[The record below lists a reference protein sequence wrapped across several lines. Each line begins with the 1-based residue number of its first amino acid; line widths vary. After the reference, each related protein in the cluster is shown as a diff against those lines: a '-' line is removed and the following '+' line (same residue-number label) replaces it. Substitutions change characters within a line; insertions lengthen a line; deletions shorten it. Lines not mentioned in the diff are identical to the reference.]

1 MEEDED
7 PLYEDLQPFELVCT
21 VCKGTDFIEA
31 DFIKTC
37 ADCGTQV
44 RGHIEE
50 QNHAEYGEGTGRS
63 VKQKRKRTE
72 KVYEAQVEL
81 RPSAEL
87 GFEAFQ
93 CVLQALVG
101 ALVSECGC
109 DAEVASEV
117 RALWFRVVPL
127 CAEAVAETAH
137 LYHVPSIAARG
148 KRGVNLGPALALA
161 LCYLGCLRCALPVRV
176 EDLLAW
182 VRADV
187 LPLMSAHLAL
197 PARLQ
202 PVARWLPSMVGM
214 GPPTSG
220 ASVRKVA
227 AQLVHKL
234 ELSLPPPPADKVV
247 ARLGAMLGLPPRVL
261 TLATTL
267 LLLAEHT
274 IKVGEP

>member
-1 MEEDED
+1 MRFRRRAAGRWAPTMEEDED
-7 PLYEDLQPFELVCT
+7 RFYEDLQPFELVCT

-161 LCYLGCLRCALPVRV
+161 LC
-176 EDLLAW
+176 
-182 VRADV
+182 
-187 LPLMSAHLAL
+187 
-197 PARLQ
+197 
-202 PVARWLPSMVGM
+202 
-214 GPPTSG
+214 
-220 ASVRKVA
+220 
-227 AQLVHKL
+227 
-234 ELSLPPPPADKVV
+234 
-247 ARLGAMLGLPPRVL
+247 
-261 TLATTL
+261 
-267 LLLAEHT
+267 
-274 IKVGEP
+274 